1 MKSYE
6 MVETLSE
13 KTKVSLEI
21 AKDALEKCDWDM
33 LDAAIYI
40 EKNKPKRTPPPPPHG
55 EHRGYPS
62 SYQKPV
68 DGQYFNPQYPPHAD
82 HGFPEENYTQFSGAP
97 HPPFDIPPHH
107 VPPHGPHSPHGQ
119 AEPFHIPE
127 YKQEYNQ
134 PPVSVGELLGRVCG
148 IIEGLVN
155 KGMFDCFVVYKKDKR
170 VFQIPLSYF
179 LFILFFGACWL
190 IPLLIVGLF
199 FDFRYAFEGISIG
212 KKALNE
218 FLEKA
223 KQKTDK
229 MKGGFK
235 KEYDEFKVDFQKE
248 YDSYKNTLDETREKI
263 KQERDNI
270 NPQHDTL
277 KDDFPKG
284 DDSTDF

>member
-97 HPPFDIPPHH
+97 QPPFNVPPHH
-107 VPPHGPHSPHGQ
+107 VPPHGPHSPYGQ

-148 IIEGLVN
+148 RIANTIN
-155 KGMFDCFVVYKKDKR
+155 KGMFDSLVVYKNEKR
-170 VFQIPLSYF
+170 VIQIPLIVF
-179 LFILFFGACWL
+179 LGLLLIGAWWL
-190 IPLLIVGLF
+190 IPLLILGLF
-199 FDFRYAFEGISIG
+199 FDFKYSFEGRSVG
-212 KKALNE
+212 KKPLND
-218 FLEKA
+218 FIVKTKHKA
-223 KQKTDK
+223 DK
-229 MKGGFK
+229 MKDDFK
-235 KEYDEFKVDFQKE
+235 KEYEEIKVDFQKE
-248 YDSYKNTLDETREKI
+248 YDVFKDTFEENRENI
-263 KQERDNI
+263 NQERDNI
-270 NPQHDTL
+270 NPQNDIL